1 MNEPDLPETQRGA
14 APADVNE
21 AKPITSTPKST
32 AKWRI
37 QIHQRVAMCWLGLR
51 AVAQRAPRWP
61 ITDIL
66 VPLGTSRAVLVG
78 VAWLSFHAL
87 HFHLK
92 SNKWEVGSDGTVQN
106 ISGYLSPNVH
116 PFVNMWAR
124 WDGGW
129 YLDIAEHGYRFVPGE
144 QSNVAFFPLYPYL
157 IRLVHHIIP
166 LNRDSGWLSL
176 GIIVSN
182 TALLIALIYFYR
194 LMRLDYDRRTAARAV
209 LYLCVFPTTLFLSAV
224 YSESLFLALV
234 ISAFYYARSDRW
246 LSAGALAAAAALCR
260 PPGVLLIIPLA
271 FEYWSQKEF
280 QWHRI
285 KPDCFAL
292 LLSPLALAGHLT
304 FLRWRFG
311 SWNVISKAQA
321 IAGWNRSL
329 TLPSNTLLHGLEHI
343 RSSAGFHGAFEL
355 FFTVALLGLTGFAC
369 FRLRPSYAIYAV
381 VSILFI
387 TSWGELTSAP
397 RFGLVIFPVVIV
409 LAILGQNKAF
419 SRAYLV
425 VSAPLAAISM
435 VVFSQW
441 GWVA

>member
-1 MNEPDLPETQRGA
+1 MNEPDLPETQREA

-21 AKPITSTPKST
+21 AKPIILTPKST

-37 QIHQRVAMCWLGLR
+37 QIHQRAAMCWLALR
-51 AVAQRAPRWP
+51 AVARCTPRWLVS
-61 ITDIL
+61 DIL
-66 VPLGTSRAVLVG
+66 VPLGTSRVVLVG
-78 VAWLSFHAL
+78 VAWFGFHLL
-87 HFHLK
+87 HFPLK
-92 SNKWEVGSDGTVQN
+92 SNKWEVASDGTVQN
-106 ISGYLSPNVH
+106 ISGHLSPNAH

-157 IRLVHHIIP
+157 LRLVHYIIP
-166 LNRDSGWLSL
+166 LNRDSGWLCL

-182 TALLIALIYFYR
+182 TALLVALIYFYR
-194 LMRLDYDRRTAARAV
+194 LIRLDYDRRTAARAV
-209 LYLCVFPTTLFLSAV
+209 LYLCVFPTTVFLSAV

-234 ISAFYYARSDRW
+234 ISAFYYARAARW
-246 LSAGALAAAAALCR
+246 LFAGALTAAAALCR

-271 FEYWSQKEF
+271 FEYLSQKEF
-280 QWHRI
+280 RWHRI
-285 KPDCFAL
+285 KPDCLAL

-304 FLRWRFG
+304 LLRWRFG
-311 SWNVISKAQA
+311 SWNVISKAEA

-343 RSSAGFHGAFEL
+343 RSSTGFHGAFEL

-397 RFGLVIFPVVIV
+397 RFGLVIFPVVMA

-419 SRAYLV
+419 SRTYLV
-425 VSAPLAAISM
+425 VSVPLAAISM

>member
-1 MNEPDLPETQRGA
+1 MNEPDLPETQREA
-14 APADVNE
+14 APPDVNE
-21 AKPITSTPKST
+21 AKPILSTPKSA

-37 QIHQRVAMCWLGLR
+37 QIHQRAAVCWLALR
-51 AVAQRAPRWP
+51 AVARCTPRWLVS
-61 ITDIL
+61 DIL

-87 HFHLK
+87 EFHLK

-106 ISGYLSPNVH
+106 ISDHLSPNVH

-182 TALLIALIYFYR
+182 TALLTALIYFYR
-194 LMRLDYDRRTAARAV
+194 LMRFDYDRRTAARAV

-311 SWNVISKAQA
+311 SWNVVSKAQA

-381 VSILFI
+381 VSILFM

-409 LAILGQNKAF
+409 IAILGQNKAF